1 MNRVVHFE
9 IPAEDPENVA
19 RFYSEVFNWKIEK
32 WEGPVDYWLITT
44 GEENEPGING
54 AIMKKEGPQSSVTN
68 MIEVSSID
76 ATVAKVT
83 ASGGTILIPKMPV
96 PGVGYAAYF
105 RDKEG
110 NIFGL
115 MQSDTSAA

>member
-76 ATVAKVT
+76 TTVAKVT
-83 ASGGTILIPKMPV
+83 ASGGTIPIPKMPV

>member
-76 ATVAKVT
+76 ATVAKAT

>member
-1 MNRVVHFE
+1 MNRVTHFE

-19 RFYSEVFNWKIEK
+19 RFYSEVFDWKIEK

-54 AIMKKEGPQSSVTN
+54 AIMKKEDPFSNISN
-68 MIEVSSID
+68 MIEVASID
-76 ATVAKVT
+76 ETVEKVT
-83 ASGGTILIPKMPV
+83 ASGGTILLQKMTV
-96 PGVGYAAYF
+96 PGVGYSAYF
-105 RDKEG
+105 RDIEG

-115 MQSDTSAA
+115 MQSDTSAS

>member
-54 AIMKKEGPQSSVTN
+54 AISMASDLTINRTIFQTRPAAETAKQL
-68 MIEVSSID
+68 
-76 ATVAKVT
+76 TVR
-83 ASGGTILIPKMPV
+83 
-96 PGVGYAAYF
+96 PG
-105 RDKEG
+105 
-110 NIFGL
+110 
-115 MQSDTSAA
+115 

>member
-44 GEENEPGING
+44 GDENEPGING
-54 AIMKKEGPQSSVTN
+54 AIMKKEGLQSSVTN

-76 ATVAKVT
+76 ETVAKVT

>member
-83 ASGGTILIPKMPV
+83 ASGGKILIPKMPV